1 MKLNNVI
8 NFILSMIFLVSK
20 CCTDYIFNWL
30 LIIISYVS
38 PFASVP
44 PTPHKTYSSS
54 YILHV
59 SKCSN
64 NEIVI
69 EGMVL
74 ETSKLHP

>member
-44 PTPHKTYSSS
+44 PTPPQNLFQFLYSSC
-54 YILHV
+54 L
-59 SKCSN
+59 K
-64 NEIVI
+64 
-69 EGMVL
+69 MFQ
-74 ETSKLHP
+74 